1 MSNAKVSLLGA
12 FIFLSLVALPDHAF
26 AACRGNT
33 QMELNQCA
41 ANDYR
46 AADRDLNA
54 YYSKLEKTK
63 ELVAAERAWIAY
75 RDAECAYQAKAV
87 EGGSMAPMV
96 HASCLTE
103 LTKQRLKQL
112 IDDQQN

>member
-1 MSNAKVSLLGA
+1 MTNGKTSLLSA
-12 FIFLSLVALPDHAF
+12 FLFLAIVALPDHAL
-26 AACRGNT
+26 AACRANT

-41 ANDYR
+41 ANEYK

-54 YYSKLEKTK
+54 YYSKLEKTN

-87 EGGSMAPMV
+87 EGGSMAPMIYS
-96 HASCLTE
+96 SCLAD

-112 IDDQQN
+112 ISDQTI